1 MPLDEEL
8 LGYINQIP
16 LFNDFTVE
24 EKKEICKSRN
34 SVVTYRKGQAIV
46 RQGDMDFSLFVI
58 MRGDVYLTKSEKPNF
73 KITVLKRGAVFG
85 EVSFINPRPRA
96 TNVIA
101 ATDVMVM
108 KLDGEL
114 LEKAG
119 SSVQGKIK
127 DKVIEILIKR
137 LDNINNAMIT
147 YARG

>member
-8 LGYINQIP
+8 LGYINQSP

-58 MRGDVYLTKSEKPNF
+58 MRGNVCLTKSEKPNF
-73 KITVLKRGAVFG
+73 KITVLKEGAVFG

>member
-16 LFNDFTVE
+16 LFNDFTAE

-58 MRGDVYLTKSEKPNF
+58 MRGDVCLTKSEKPNF
-73 KITVLKRGAVFG
+73 KITVLKQGAVFG
-85 EVSFINPRPRA
+85 EVSFIKPRPRA
-96 TNVIA
+96 TNAIA
-101 ATDVMVM
+101 DTDVMAM

-127 DKVIEILIKR
+127 DKVIEMLIKR